1 MISQSLWVETSDI
14 FKTSYLFLLPP
25 LERNTVKSNMVK
37 LKAVFW
43 RRGRVLYSFL
53 CVSEPW
59 ECPRIHSQGH
69 PFLWTHKAAIGS
81 LFSAPWLITFPPQN
95 PGPHSPQEV
104 LWWLIVWY
112 PEETSLFLNM
122 SLRVF
127 LGEFSIW
134 IGGLSSVGCHPQREL
149 ASANLLRAWIE
160 QKAEGENHPLFS
172 LPHYLSWTP
181 DLIFRPQTGI

>member
-37 LKAVFW
+37 LKAVFR
-43 RRGRVLYSFL
+43 RRGRVLYSFP

-112 PEETSLFLNM
+112 PEETSLFLNT

-134 IGGLSSVGCHPQREL
+134 IGGGRKQTTLPNVGGHHPIY
-149 ASANLLRAWIE
+149 WGPE
-160 QKAEGENHPLFS
+160 QNAKVAEGQNCPS
-172 LPHYLSWTP
+172 LPDSLSWKFGLWP
-181 DLIFRPQTGI
+181 LD